1 MRRTDQVLGST
12 RFDVVAGE
20 DTPVTQKTLSE
31 AMAKLLGTDLPA
43 AMEAGFK
50 KQNTSI
56 ADLIAKITPPVVVP
70 PVVPPVVVPPVATG
84 PIVGDPATNA
94 KLLEYENR
102 IKALNDTQTKEIDL
116 RKAAETRAEQAD
128 LNSAIDRELAKYNFA
143 KPESKFGAAK
153 LITPEIVRND
163 KGELIAGNL
172 PLADYVKNFLTVD
185 NDYMLAPTTT
195 TGGTGAGRGPSRPP
209 GSKQVQIEDIKPG
222 MTDKEYTEIAQQI
235 LAVLPSQNSSMSA

>member
-1 MRRTDQVLGST
+1 MYKVDQVLGT
-12 RFDVVAGE
+12 IRFDSVA
-20 DTPVTQKTLSE
+20 DDAPVTQKTLSE
-31 AMAKLLGTDLPA
+31 AMAKLLSTDVPA

-50 KQNTSI
+50 KQTSTI
-56 ADLIAKITPPVVVP
+56 EGLLAKFNPPAVVP
-70 PVVPPVVVPPVATG
+70 PVVPPVVPAVPAVTA

-102 IKALNDTQTKEIDL
+102 IKALNDTQQKEIDL

-128 LNSAIDRELAKYNFA
+128 LQGAIDRELGKYNFA
-143 KPESKFGAAK
+143 KPEGKNGAAK

-163 KGELIAGNL
+163 KGDLIAGNL
-172 PLADYVKNFLTVD
+172 PLADYVKQFLTVD

-209 GSKQVQIEDIKPG
+209 GSKQIQIEDIKPG
-222 MTDKEYTEIAQQI
+222 MTDAQYTEIAQQI
-235 LAVLPSQNSSMSA
+235 LSVMPAQNTLTA